1 MAMRTVHK
9 AGVVG
14 LGTMGAGIAQLCV
27 QSGIPTVAIET
38 SAELVER
45 GRSRI
50 ASALGRL
57 ADKGTI
63 TPEEQ
68 SSSLA
73 LLDPTSDLSALDGC
87 ELVIEAVFESLEVKH
102 KLLAQLEEVVGR
114 ESVLATNTS
123 ALSVT
128 EIAAPLVRPERVVG
142 HAFLQSGAGAAA
154 GRGRARRAT
163 SDAAFDTAFGFAK
176 QLGKDPIACFDTP
189 GFVVNRILIPVLND
203 AVRVLDEGV
212 ASPEDID
219 KGMCLGTSW
228 PIGPLALID
237 LIGIDTYVH
246 VCEALWESFREQRFA
261 PPPRLVRMLEG
272 RPSRPQ
278 ERPRLLR
285 VRDAMTVVIS
295 VENAIALVTV
305 DRQEAMNAL
314 DLATVRELRD
324 RLAEL
329 ATDESVRCVIVTG
342 AGGRAFIG
350 GADIKYMAQVSGEQA
365 REFAELGHEVGRLL
379 ETMPKPT
386 IAAINGYA
394 LGGGCEVALACDI
407 RYARLEREAGTAGSQ
422 LRPRPRVGRDAAARP
437 HHDAR
442 IREGARPHRTAR
454 RRRGGVSTRPHRRHR
469 RPGARRGLR
478 NGPVDDEEG
487 TRGGRG
493 CESAA
498 QPCAPG

>member
-1 MAMRTVHK
+1 MRTVHK

-50 ASALGRL
+50 ASALARL

-128 EIAAPLVRPERVVG
+128 ELAAPLVRPERVVG
-142 HAFLQSGAGAAA
+142 MHFFNPAPVLPLVEVV
-154 GRGRARRAT
+154 RADAT
-163 SDAAFDTAFGFAK
+163 SDAAFDMAFGFAK

-219 KGMCLGTSW
+219 KGMCLGTNW

-261 PPPRLVRMLEG
+261 PPPRLVRMLK
-272 RPSRPQ
+272 
-278 ERPRLLR
+278 
-285 VRDAMTVVIS
+285 A
-295 VENAIALVTV
+295 
-305 DRQEAMNAL
+305 
-314 DLATVRELRD
+314 
-324 RLAEL
+324 
-329 ATDESVRCVIVTG
+329 
-342 AGGRAFIG
+342 
-350 GADIKYMAQVSGEQA
+350 
-365 REFAELGHEVGRLL
+365 GRLGRKSGHGFF
-379 ETMPKPT
+379 E
-386 IAAINGYA
+386 YA
-394 LGGGCEVALACDI
+394 
-407 RYARLEREAGTAGSQ
+407 T
-422 LRPRPRVGRDAAARP
+422 P
-437 HHDAR
+437 
-442 IREGARPHRTAR
+442 
-454 RRRGGVSTRPHRRHR
+454 
-469 RPGARRGLR
+469 
-478 NGPVDDEEG
+478 
-487 TRGGRG
+487 
-493 CESAA
+493 
-498 QPCAPG
+498 